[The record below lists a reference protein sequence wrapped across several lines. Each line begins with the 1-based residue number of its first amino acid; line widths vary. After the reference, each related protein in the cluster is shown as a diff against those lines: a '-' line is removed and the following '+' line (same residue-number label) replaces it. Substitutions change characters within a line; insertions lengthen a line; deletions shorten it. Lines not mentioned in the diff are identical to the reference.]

1 MVAKRKAVDRERLE
15 LDYRTGLHTFKEMS
29 ATHGLTGPRIVSV
42 QRWHL
47 EFPIGA

>member
-1 MVAKRKAVDRERLE
+1 MADERSRPPYHQASPIPEPYAWPRL
-15 LDYRTGLHTFKEMS
+15 LDKDGDAL
-29 ATHGLTGPRIVSV
+29 IVSV